1 MGRIIAVYGTIGG
14 LVLASSFLVGWLMG
28 AEIDDHNV
36 FVGYSIMLVALS
48 MVFVGVK
55 KYRDTVLGGVIRFW
69 PAAGVGLG
77 IAAVASLFYVIGW
90 EIYMYAT
97 DYSFM
102 RAYVDSSIAAKQA
115 AGVPAA
121 EVAKF
126 AAEMK
131 AFEAQYAD
139 PLFRMVITLTEI
151 APVGLLVAILSAAL
165 LRKSSFMPA
174 KANN

>member
-1 MGRIIAVYGTIGG
+1 MGRIIWIYGSIAGI
-14 LVLASSFLVGWLMG
+14 VLASSFAIGYWMG
-28 AEIDDHNV
+28 AEIDDQNV
-36 FVGYSIMLVALS
+36 FVGYSIMLIALS

-55 KYRDTVLGGVIRFW
+55 QYRDKVLGGVIRFW
-69 PAAGVGLG
+69 PAFGVGMG

-102 RAYVDSSIAAKQA
+102 RAYVESTIAAKQA
-115 AGVPAA
+115 AGTPAA

-126 AAEMK
+126 AADMK
-131 AFEAQYAD
+131 AFETLYAN
-139 PLFRMVITLTEI
+139 PFFRMAMTLTEI
-151 APVGLLVAILSAAL
+151 APVGLLVALIAAGL

-174 KANN
+174 KAAA